1 MRSLKCRKCGEDIY
15 PDENRCPHCGASLNW
30 LGKLVPC
37 RDCGELV
44 SKTAPRCPYCGVRY
58 PNRDW
63 YFVQILSAIAL
74 VVAVFWMISAT
85 DRIYLFPKSED
96 TYKIIE
102 ITAEDLWDKYKYDR
116 TYAEATLD
124 DKTLSLTG
132 IIADI
137 TEQFMGY
144 PCILLENGEDT
155 IPDGIFVMFP
165 DGFDVF
171 QYSIGEEITIM
182 GRCSPTIHLAGD
194 DTNPTIFIYV
204 EDTN

>member
-1 MRSLKCRKCGEDIY
+1 MIQQCRKCGGEIY
-15 PDENRCPHCGASLNW
+15 PDENRCPHCGASLSW
-30 LGKLVPC
+30 LRKLAPC
-37 RDCGELV
+37 RDCGDLV

-63 YFVQILSAIAL
+63 YFVQILSAIVL
-74 VVAVFWMISAT
+74 VVALLWMISAT
-85 DRIYLFPKSED
+85 DRIHLFPKSED
-96 TYKIIE
+96 SYKTIE
-102 ITAEDLWDKYKYDR
+102 ITAEDLWDTYKYDR

-171 QYSIGEEITIM
+171 QYSVGEEITVI
-182 GRCSPTIHLAGD
+182 GRCSPAIHLAGD
-194 DTNPTIFIYV
+194 DTNPTIFVHV
-204 EDTN
+204 EDTP

>member
-1 MRSLKCRKCGEDIY
+1 MIQQCRKCGVDIY
-15 PDENRCPHCGASLNW
+15 PDEKRCPHCGASLSW
-30 LGKLVPC
+30 LRKLAPC

-63 YFVQILSAIAL
+63 HFVQILSAIVL
-74 VVAVFWMISAT
+74 VLAVLWMISAA
-85 DRIYLFPKSED
+85 DRIPLFPSSED
-96 TYKIIE
+96 AYQEIE
-102 ITAEDLWDKYKYDR
+102 INAEDLWDTFKYDR
-116 TYAEATLD
+116 TYAEAALD

-165 DGFDVF
+165 EGFDVF
-171 QYSIGEEITIM
+171 QYSIGEEITVI
-182 GRCSPTIHLAGD
+182 GRCSPAIHLAGD
-194 DTNPTIFIYV
+194 DTNPTIFVHV
-204 EDTN
+204 EDPK